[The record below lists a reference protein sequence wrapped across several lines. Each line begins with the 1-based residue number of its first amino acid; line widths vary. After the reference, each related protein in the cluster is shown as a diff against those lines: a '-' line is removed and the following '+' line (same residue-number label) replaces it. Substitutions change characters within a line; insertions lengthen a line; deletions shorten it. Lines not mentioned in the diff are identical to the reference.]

1 VVALEMSRR
10 LLFRRNVEREL
21 AEAVDWYEAQSVG
34 LGTAFLMEFDAA
46 LARIVDNPYQYQI
59 IDDDIRRAPLHRH
72 PYGIMYVV
80 SEDEVLIL
88 TCFHGSRDPQH
99 WRELRGR

>member
-1 VVALEMSRR
+1 MSRR
-10 LLFRRNVEREL
+10 LVFQRNIEFEL
-21 AEAVDWYEAQSVG
+21 AEAVDWYETRSRG
-34 LGTAFLMEFDAA
+34 LGAAFLTEFDAA
-46 LARIVDNPYQYQI
+46 VTRIVENPYQYQI
-59 IDDDIRRAPLHRH
+59 VEDDIRRAPLHRYR
-72 PYGIMYVV
+72 YGIMYVV